1 MGQVTG
7 SAALGTAITTII
19 LWIANAV
26 WGIEVDEAVQGA
38 ITTLVVLIAGWL
50 VPPKE
55 DRVEEEVIEVDYPG
69 EETVEEEVI
78 EPGR

>member
-7 SAALGTAITTII
+7 ATALGTAITTIV

-38 ITTLVVLIAGWL
+38 ITTIVVLIAGWL

-55 DRVEEEVIEVDYPG
+55 DRVEEETIEVEFPD
-69 EETVEEEVI
+69 EEIVEEEVI